1 MGIDL
6 GELIV
11 KTPLTFEQLSGK
23 SIAIDAYNALYQ
35 FLAIIR
41 GPSGEPL
48 KDRTGRITSHLS
60 GLLYRSCALMSYG
73 IRLVYVFDGRPP
85 VEKEVE
91 IKRRMKI
98 KEEAIVKYEEALK
111 VGDFEAARKYAQ
123 ATATLKDDMV
133 EDAKRL
139 LSYLGIPWIQAPS
152 EGEAQASYMASK
164 GHVWAVAS
172 QDHDCL
178 LFGAPRLVRNLA
190 VTGRRKLPGR
200 KLYVELQPELI
211 ELEKV
216 LKANAITREQLIDIA
231 ILIGTD
237 YNPEGIKGIGPK
249 KGLKLIKEYGNLK
262 ALLDEHVI
270 DSLSFPV
277 DPETIKKKFLNP
289 DVTTDY
295 ELIWEEPKVSDVIKF
310 LCYER
315 DFSESRVKNA
325 LDQTIKAFREKYR
338 QRRLFNLSVF
348 TF

>member
-6 GELIV
+6 GELVV

-23 SIAIDAYNALYQ
+23 SIAIDAYNTLYQ

-48 KDRTGRITSHLS
+48 KDRAGRITSHLS

-73 IRLVYVFDGRPP
+73 IRLVYVFDGKPP
-85 VEKEVE
+85 TEKEIE
-91 IKRRMKI
+91 IKRRMKV
-98 KEEAIVKYEEALK
+98 KEEAIVRYEEALK

-123 ATATLKDDMV
+123 ATAVLKDEMV
-133 EDAKRL
+133 GDAKRL
-139 LSYLGIPWIQAPS
+139 ISLLGIPCIQAPS

-200 KLYVELQPELI
+200 KLYVELQPELV

-216 LKANAITREQLIDIA
+216 LKSNMLTREQLIDIA

-237 YNPEGIKGIGPK
+237 YNPDGVKGIGPK
-249 KGLKLIKEYGNLK
+249 KGLKLIKEYGSLK
-262 ALLDEHVI
+262 TLLDEHVI
-270 DSLSFPV
+270 DSSGFPV
-277 DPETIKKKFLNP
+277 DPEVVKKRFLNP
-289 DVTTDY
+289 DVTSDY
-295 ELIWEEPKVSDVIKF
+295 ELLWEEPKVSEILKF
-310 LCYER
+310 LCDER

-325 LDQTIKAFREKYR
+325 LDQAIKSFREKYK
-338 QRRLFNLSVF
+338 QRRLF
-348 TF
+348 

>member
-6 GELIV
+6 GDLIV

-23 SIAIDAYNALYQ
+23 SIAVDAYNALYQ

-85 VEKEVE
+85 AEKEIE

-111 VGDFEAARKYAQ
+111 VGDFESARKYAQ
-123 ATATLKDDMV
+123 ATAVLKDDMV

-237 YNPEGIKGIGPK
+237 YNPDGVKGIGPK

-262 ALLDEHVI
+262 TLIDERII
-270 DSLSFPV
+270 DPSSFPV
-277 DPETIKKKFLNP
+277 DPETIKKRFLNP

-295 ELIWEEPKVSDVIKF
+295 ELVWEEPKISDVIKF

-325 LDQTIKAFREKYR
+325 LDQAIKAFREKYR
-338 QRRLFNLSVF
+338 QRRLFDP
-348 TF
+348 

>member
-6 GELIV
+6 GDLVV

-23 SIAIDAYNALYQ
+23 SIAIDAYNTLYQ

-48 KDRTGRITSHLS
+48 KDRAGRITSHLS

-73 IRLVYVFDGRPP
+73 IRLVYVFDGKPP
-85 VEKEVE
+85 TEKEME

-98 KEEAIVKYEEALK
+98 KEEAAVRYEEALK
-111 VGDFEAARKYAQ
+111 VGDFETARKYAQ
-123 ATATLKDDMV
+123 ATAVLKDEMV
-133 EDAKRL
+133 GDAKKL
-139 LSYLGIPWIQAPS
+139 ISLLGIPWVQAPS
-152 EGEAQASYMASK
+152 EGEAQASHMAFK

-178 LFGAPRLVRNLA
+178 LFGAPRLVRNIA

-216 LKANAITREQLIDIA
+216 LKANMLTREQLIDIA

-237 YNPEGIKGIGPK
+237 YNPDGVKGVGPK
-249 KGLKLIKEYGNLK
+249 KGLKLIKEYGSLK
-262 ALLDEHVI
+262 ALLNEQVI
-270 DSLSFPV
+270 DSSSFPV
-277 DPETIKKKFLNP
+277 DPEIIKKKFLNP
-289 DVTTDY
+289 DVTSDY
-295 ELIWEEPKVSDVIKF
+295 ELVWEEPKVSEVLKF

-325 LDQTIKAFREKYR
+325 LDQAIKAFKERYR
-338 QRRLFNLSVF
+338 QKRLFSI
-348 TF
+348 